1 MHFQRKTDSEVGYV
15 KGMNNPPLPKPDT
28 EKKKIIQQSAQVTYL
43 SAART
48 DNLDAPH
55 ALNRLVELTFYIT
68 VFHYLH
74 VVPLNLSVMG

>member
-1 MHFQRKTDSEVGYV
+1 M
-15 KGMNNPPLPKPDT
+15 
-28 EKKKIIQQSAQVTYL
+28 TYL

-48 DNLDAPH
+48 DNLDVPH

-74 VVPLNLSVMG
+74 VVPLNLSVMD